1 MANTLI
7 TPEIITKQALV
18 EFKNEMVL
26 LAKTDRQLD
35 KMFTQKIGD
44 SVNVRR
50 RVRYQ
55 AIDGPDITG
64 AIQDTIE
71 GNIPVQLTKYKT
83 VPIQFTSEELTL
95 TIEEFSD
102 RYIRPAM
109 IELVQQVESEIADMY
124 KQIWWFTGTPG
135 TAPANY
141 VDIGTAE
148 AILDDAAAP
157 FDRRTAFYTPQN
169 MVTLANGLKGVFPT
183 NIATLAIERSSIGQY
198 ANFDVIKCQSLKRHQ
213 VGPLG
218 GTPLVDGISQDVTY
232 LSVKDQYT
240 QTLDTKGWTAAA
252 ASRLLEGDVFTIAGV
267 YSVNPRTRQS
277 TGNLQTF
284 VVRADFSSDSSGDG
298 SITIA
303 PPIIISGPYQTVDS
317 APADSA
323 ALTIKTGAADSQ
335 HSQNM
340 AFHPNAI
347 TVAMARLAAPEGG
360 ARYSRQSMDNI
371 SIRYVEQY
379 NVLTDVNIKRF
390 DILFGVLAQNPG
402 MAIRHTG

>member
-7 TPEIITKQALV
+7 TPTIITKQALV
-18 EFKNEMVL
+18 EFKNAMVL

-35 KMFTQKIGD
+35 KNFTQKIGD
-44 SVNVRR
+44 SINVRR

-71 GNIPVQLTKYKT
+71 GNIPVTLDLFKT
-83 VPIQFTSEELTL
+83 VPIEFSSEELTL

-135 TAPANY
+135 TAPSAY
-141 VDIGTAE
+141 TDIGTAE
-148 AILDDAAAP
+148 AILDDAGAP
-157 FDRRTAFYTPQN
+157 FDMRSAFYTPQN

-183 NIATLAIERSSIGQY
+183 GIATLAIERSSIGQY
-198 ANFDVIKCQSLKRHQ
+198 ANFDVIKCQSLKRHT

-218 GTPLVDGISQDVTY
+218 GTPLVDGAAQNVTY

-240 QTLDTKGWTAAA
+240 QTLATTGWTAAA
-252 ASRLLEGDVFTIAGV
+252 ASRLLEGDVFTIADV

-284 VVRADFSSDSSGDG
+284 VVRADFSSDSSGEGDV
-298 SITIA
+298 TIA
-303 PPIIISGPYQTVDS
+303 PPIITSGPYQTVDS
-317 APADSA
+317 APADA
-323 ALTIKTGAADSQ
+323 AAIVIKTGTAATQ
-335 HSQNM
+335 YPQNL
-340 AFHPNAI
+340 AFCPNAI

-360 ARYSRQSMDNI
+360 ARFSRQTMDNV

-379 NVLTDVNIKRF
+379 DILTDVNIKRF